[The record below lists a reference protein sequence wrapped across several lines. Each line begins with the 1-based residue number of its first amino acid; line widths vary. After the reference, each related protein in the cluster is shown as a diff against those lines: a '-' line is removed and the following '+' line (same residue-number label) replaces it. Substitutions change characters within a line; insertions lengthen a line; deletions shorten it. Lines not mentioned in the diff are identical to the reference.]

1 MPHAS
6 QANPRYGFKLPYSTR
21 FSPCSS
27 NGAGQTEELFN
38 NALSL
43 PTYSSLGAPNTT
55 PTQRMKKIIIT
66 CSLLLS
72 AVFSSQAAT
81 TYPTD
86 AASSTYHSYYQA
98 YCNPS
103 TANFWVSVTQMGSNS
118 VSNGLGIF
126 NKDTEQNINLVSET
140 MGYAMIVA
148 ALYDDQVTFDRLSA
162 TVQAGILSGV
172 TPGNVNT
179 GLLPWTWTQTSN
191 GTFVLQSG
199 ESSASDGDINIALAY
214 IYADNAFTVYGW
226 TNKPTQGS
234 SLTYKQMATN
244 YIQAIRTRD
253 FATSASPTANQFIL
267 TDGSDQA
274 ASGGIYSWH
283 PDYSDIRA
291 YQLFSTY
298 DSATFWQSAISYTK
312 EAWKA
317 VFDFGSADTRTTW
330 TTQPPTGTDIQAS
343 KYNTFLSGA
352 TYVNLTFASSYSNVL
367 ASRTGTVYDSDSCR
381 MPIRLMNFINASE
394 NNDAS
399 MTGIAN
405 SILTAL
411 GSTYTTNNPQLVSN
425 IKIWTP
431 FAQDG
436 DPNNTQDFIA
446 GGLLAL
452 AGDSN
457 LTYANRA
464 TVAQN
469 LVTAFGNGMNGT
481 IQDALTS
488 GDGFNDSLTL
498 WGLTVYSG
506 GNTPLQEYIEGLK
519 SGIGTTT
526 NSVSSSPTTPASITS
541 GSTVAEV
548 KAIVSSRI
556 QTALAAPGSAP
567 KRSLTDTATILG
579 VSKSNLSKAL
589 NLAPTGVKTSNG
601 KVNLSKFS
609 KFISRNSKAATLLA
623 GKSKAK
629 GKKTSDK

>member
-1 MPHAS
+1 MPLESQVNTPHDFEMPH
-6 QANPRYGFKLPYSTR
+6 STR

-27 NGAGQTEELFN
+27 NGAGQKEQLFN
-38 NALSL
+38 NALCL
-43 PTYSSLGAPNTT
+43 PSYSSLRATNT
-55 PTQRMKKIIIT
+55 TQRMKKIIIT
-66 CSLLLS
+66 CSLILS

-86 AASSTYHSYYQA
+86 ASSSTYYSYYQA
-98 YCNPS
+98 YRNPS
-103 TANFWVSVTQMGSNS
+103 TANFWVSVTQMGSTS

-126 NKDTEQNINLVSET
+126 NKDTDGNINIVSET

-148 ALYDDQVTFDRLSA
+148 ALYNDQVTFDRLSA

-298 DSATFWQSAISYTK
+298 DSASFWQSAISYTK

-317 VFDFGSADTRTTW
+317 VFDFGSADPRTTW

-343 KYNTFLSGA
+343 KYNTFLSGP

-367 ASRTGTVYDSDSCR
+367 ASRTSTVYDSDSCR

-469 LVTAFGNGMNGT
+469 LATAFGNGMNGT

-556 QTALAAPGSAP
+556 QTALAAPGAAP
-567 KRSLTDTATILG
+567 KRSLRDTATILG

-589 NLAPTGVKTSNG
+589 KLAPDGVKASNG
-601 KVNLSKFS
+601 KVNLRKFS
-609 KFISRNSKAATLLA
+609 KFLSRNSKAATLLA

-629 GKKTSDK
+629 GKKTLAK

>member
-1 MPHAS
+1 
-6 QANPRYGFKLPYSTR
+6 
-21 FSPCSS
+21 
-27 NGAGQTEELFN
+27 
-38 NALSL
+38 
-43 PTYSSLGAPNTT
+43 
-55 PTQRMKKIIIT
+55 MKKIIIT

-86 AASSTYHSYYQA
+86 AASSTYYNYYQA

-148 ALYDDQVTFDRLSA
+148 ALYDDQDTFDRLSA

-226 TNKPTQGS
+226 TNKPTQGT

-298 DSATFWQSAISYTK
+298 DSASFWQSAITNTK
-312 EAWKA
+312 ESWKA
-317 VFDFGSADTRTTW
+317 IFDFGSADTRTTW

-367 ASRTGTVYDSDSCR
+367 ASRTSTVYDSDSCR

-411 GSTYTTNNPQLVSN
+411 GSTYLTNNPQLVSN
-425 IKIWTP
+425 INIWTP
-431 FAQDG
+431 FVQNDSSY
-436 DPNNTQDFIA
+436 TQDYIA

-452 AGDSN
+452 AGNSN

-589 NLAPTGVKTSNG
+589 KMAPASVRSSNG
-601 KVNLSKFS
+601 KINIAKLG
-609 KFISRNSKAATLLA
+609 KFITKNSKAASLLT
-623 GKSKAK
+623 GKSKGKSKKSSAK
-629 GKKTSDK
+629 RSS

>member
-1 MPHAS
+1 
-6 QANPRYGFKLPYSTR
+6 
-21 FSPCSS
+21 
-27 NGAGQTEELFN
+27 
-38 NALSL
+38 
-43 PTYSSLGAPNTT
+43 
-55 PTQRMKKIIIT
+55 MKKIIIT

-86 AASSTYHSYYQA
+86 AASSTYYNYYQA

-126 NKDTEQNINLVSET
+126 NKDTEQHINLVSET

-148 ALYDDQVTFDRLSA
+148 ALYDDQDTFDRLSA

-172 TPGNVNT
+172 TPGNVKT
-179 GLLPWTWTQTSN
+179 GLFPWTWTQTSN
-191 GTFVLQSG
+191 GTFDLQSG
-199 ESSASDGDINIALAY
+199 ESSASDADINIALAY

-244 YIQAIRTRD
+244 YIQAIRTWD
-253 FATSASPTANQFIL
+253 FPATNSYTANRYIL
-267 TDGSDQA
+267 TGGSDQGA
-274 ASGGIYSWH
+274 AGKIDIWY

-298 DSATFWQSAISYTK
+298 DSANTSFWQTAISYTK
-312 EAWKA
+312 ESWKA
-317 VFDFGSADTRTTW
+317 ILDFGSGDNRTTL
-330 TTQPPTGTDIQAS
+330 TSQPSTSADIQANT
-343 KYNTFLSGA
+343 YNALLANEKFTNVIFS
-352 TYVNLTFASSYSNVL
+352 SSYANVK
-367 ASRTGTVYDSDSCR
+367 AIRTWYTYATDSCR
-381 MPIRLMNFINASE
+381 MPIRLMNYVYAAE
-394 NNDAS
+394 NSDGNMS
-399 MTGIAN
+399 GIAN
-405 SILTAL
+405 SILTGL
-411 GSTYTTNNPQLVSN
+411 GSTYLSHSSN
-425 IKIWTP
+425 ITNSINIWTP
-431 FAQDG
+431 FSQGGDYVQDY
-436 DPNNTQDFIA
+436 IA
-446 GGLLAL
+446 AGLLAL
-452 AGDSN
+452 SGDTN
-457 LTYANRA
+457 LTYSGRA
-464 TVAQN
+464 TVGTN
-469 LVTAFGNGMNGT
+469 LLTQFANGMNGT

-589 NLAPTGVKTSNG
+589 NLAPTGVKASNG

-629 GKKTSDK
+629 GKKTSAK

>member
-1 MPHAS
+1 
-6 QANPRYGFKLPYSTR
+6 
-21 FSPCSS
+21 
-27 NGAGQTEELFN
+27 
-38 NALSL
+38 
-43 PTYSSLGAPNTT
+43 
-55 PTQRMKKIIIT
+55 MKRIVIT

-72 AVFSSQAAT
+72 AVFSSNAA
-81 TYPTD
+81 TYPTI
-86 AASSTYHSYYQA
+86 ATSSKYNSYYEEYA
-98 YCNPS
+98 SAGNYWA
-103 TANFWVSVTQMGSNS
+103 TVTKMGSAS
-118 VSNGLGIF
+118 VSNGLGIL
-126 NKDTEQNINLVSET
+126 NKDTNGNINLVSET
-140 MGYAMIVA
+140 MGYAMILA
-148 ALYDDQVTFDRLSA
+148 ALYDDQDTFDQLSA

-172 TPGNVNT
+172 TPNNVKT

-191 GTFVLQSG
+191 GTFALQSG
-199 ESSASDGDINIALAY
+199 ESSASDADINIALAY

-253 FATSASPTANQFIL
+253 FATSASPIANQFIL

-298 DSATFWQSAISYTK
+298 DSAIFWQSAISYTK

-317 VFDFGSADTRTTW
+317 VFDFGSADPRTTW
-330 TTQPPTGTDIQAS
+330 TTKPPTGTDIQAS
-343 KYNTFLSGA
+343 KYNTFLSGP
-352 TYVNLTFASSYSNVL
+352 TYINLTFASSYSNVL

-411 GSTYTTNNPQLVSN
+411 GSTYTMNNPQLVSN
-425 IKIWTP
+425 INIWTP
-431 FAQDG
+431 FAQNG
-436 DPNNTQDFIA
+436 DSYTQDFIA

-481 IQDALTS
+481 IQNALTS

-526 NSVSSSPTTPASITS
+526 NSVFSSPTTPASITS

-548 KAIVSSRI
+548 KDTVRSRI
-556 QTALAAPGSAP
+556 QAALASQGAGRVEDIGSV
-567 KRSLTDTATILG
+567 ATILG

-589 NLAPTGVKTSNG
+589 KLAPASVKSSNG
-601 KVNLSKFS
+601 KINIAKLGKFLT
-609 KFISRNSKAATLLA
+609 KNSKAASLLA
-623 GKSKAK
+623 GKSTGKSKKSSAK
-629 GKKTSDK
+629 RSS

>member
-1 MPHAS
+1 
-6 QANPRYGFKLPYSTR
+6 
-21 FSPCSS
+21 
-27 NGAGQTEELFN
+27 
-38 NALSL
+38 
-43 PTYSSLGAPNTT
+43 
-55 PTQRMKKIIIT
+55 
-66 CSLLLS
+66 
-72 AVFSSQAAT
+72 
-81 TYPTD
+81 
-86 AASSTYHSYYQA
+86 
-98 YCNPS
+98 
-103 TANFWVSVTQMGSNS
+103 MGSTS

-126 NKDTEQNINLVSET
+126 NKDTEGNINLVSET

-234 SLTYKQMATN
+234 SLTYKQMAAN

-274 ASGGIYSWH
+274 AQGGIYSWH

-298 DSATFWQSAISYTK
+298 DSSYSSFWQSAISYTK

-317 VFDFGSADTRTTW
+317 VFDFGSADPRTTW

-343 KYNTFLSGA
+343 KYNTSLSGA

-367 ASRTGTVYDSDSCR
+367 ASRTGTAYVTDSCR

-411 GSTYTTNNPQLVSN
+411 GSTYTTNNPQLVNN
-425 IKIWTP
+425 INIWTP
-431 FAQDG
+431 FVQNDSSY
-436 DPNNTQDFIA
+436 TQDYIA

-452 AGDSN
+452 AGNSN

-469 LVTAFGNGMNGT
+469 LVTAFGNGMNGI

-498 WGLTVYSG
+498 WGLAVYSG
-506 GNTPLQEYIEGLK
+506 GNTPLQEYIDELK
-519 SGIGTTT
+519 SGIGTTA
-526 NSVSSSPTTPASITS
+526 NSVSSGSTTPNSITS
-541 GSTVAEV
+541 GSTIPDV

-556 QTALAAPGSAP
+556 QTALASPGASP

-579 VSKSNLSKAL
+579 VPKSNLSKAL
-589 NLAPTGVKTSNG
+589 KLSPVGVKASNG
-601 KVNLSKFS
+601 KVNLPKFS
-609 KFISRNSKAATLLA
+609 KFISRNSKAAALLA
-623 GKSKAK
+623 GKSQAK
-629 GKKTSDK
+629 CKKTSAK